1 LQLPPPL
8 AAAQRLHPS
17 RPGNLLL
24 LLLLLLVLLLLLR
37 LLLLPQQS
45 LHPGCCWLRC
55 RKTVYL

>member
-17 RPGNLLL
+17 RPGNLL